1 MLAYEEMISNKPTQ
15 QDEMVFEGFTLPTED
30 YFAPLHYWRLIGV
43 HITSLAEYKI
53 IDYILQVTWGTG
65 NPYNR
70 VPLTIES
77 LMDGYI
83 DDEGIQ
89 IDNGTG
95 LSRQSVITG
104 LDKAIKHGLIE
115 RHIEYWVDED
125 RRTRTTRYYGLHF
138 YEPVEVNDLDSA
150 NYPQEDAV
158 DMLDELLIEE
168 GQVNDLDFGDNQPVE
183 PFEGENLNCRLYSNN
198 SNNIHS
204 NITCSNLIRI
214 QSQET
219 LPEKVYSNKTHQA
232 KENYPAF
239 IRAVLK
245 YLSVELGD
253 GEHIAPNIAQAAR
266 LYKQSGMS
274 EEAFTKLLYD
284 LEAVARNKRGIKR
297 VNSQGWPNRMPYFF
311 KCLRNLLIT
320 SKQSPCNAI

>member
-1 MLAYEEMISNKPTQ
+1 MIEYAQETVEQK

-53 IDYILQVTWGTG
+53 IDYILQITWGTS

-115 RHIEYWVDED
+115 RHIEYWIDED
-125 RRTRTTRYYGLHF
+125 GRTRTTRYYGLHF
-138 YEPVEVNDLDSA
+138 YEPVEVNDLD
-150 NYPQEDAV
+150 
-158 DMLDELLIEE
+158 
-168 GQVNDLDFGDNQPVE
+168 FGDNQPVE
-183 PFEGENLNCRLYSNN
+183 PFEGESLNCRLSSNN

-245 YLSVELGD
+245 YLSIELGD
-253 GEHIAPNIAQAAR
+253 GEHIASNIAQATR

-284 LEAVARNKRGIKR
+284 LKETARNKRGIKK

-311 KCLRNLLIT
+311 RCLRNLLIT